1 MRPVTGSSVSAEP
14 FLFITVP
21 RATRAASS
29 AFISTAPASAVF
41 VLIDMERAA
50 PVAPNGFP
58 RLRDPIH
65 PRPTSHD
72 ALYVFCGSRPA
83 DLEQPLFGLR
93 RGHASERADL
103 RVRQL
108 TAGQRSGQQRQHAER
123 PRHANPLAGGAR
135 VEPDAP
141 RQPRGAGAEAVA
153 PAAAEVEVADEIEQ
167 PSGRGV
173 VMGGQLGD
181 VIAKALE
188 LWSVHRRV
196 SPVIC
201 CADSTPGFSTAPR
214 DARTR
219 DRRATRNFSA
229 DTTRRLA

>member
-1 MRPVTGSSVSAEP
+1 MFPRSPAIRPPRLQPRTMRSTCSAVPARPTLSSRSSVSG
-14 FLFITVP
+14 V
-21 RATRAASS
+21 ATRVSARTFEYDSS
-29 AFISTAPASAVF
+29 PPASA
-41 VLIDMERAA
+41 
-50 PVAPNGFP
+50 
-58 RLRDPIH
+58 
-65 PRPTSHD
+65 
-72 ALYVFCGSRPA
+72 PA
-83 DLEQPLFGLR
+83 R
-93 RGHASERADL
+93 K
-103 RVRQL
+103 
-108 TAGQRSGQQRQHAER
+108 RQHAER

-201 CADSTPGFSTAPR
+201 CADSTPGFSTAPC

-219 DRRATRNFSA
+219 DRRAIRNFSA